1 MTKEIPSKFVWTKM
15 STHAGEPLDN
25 IIRRKMLE
33 CDAGEGKFAN
43 AFWWGVGDSRGP
55 AILIHLA
62 DRDPEVLFSEMPSKP
77 RSKDSHPGKCFI
89 WTTYRVCDSD
99 ESSGYGGK
107 SLHVPNNIIVCDS
120 EKEKSGP
127 IKRKNYYALV
137 CGRPRQCEQSE
148 MKPLY
153 VDNMKNLKRDGN
165 LGKTGPKTDD
175 RRCGVF
181 TTRQNGWDGVSR
193 QDARESGAPLLRRI
207 GNAGFVERFAGS
219 FDQGDWRQ
227 GQKGQRI
234 PRRCTG
240 DTEVTGAETRHP

>member
-15 STHAGEPLDN
+15 GTHAGEPLDN

-33 CDAGEGKFAN
+33 CDAGEDKFAN
-43 AFWWGVGDSRGP
+43 TFWWGVGDSRGP

-165 LGKTGPKTDD
+165 LGKKPAPKQTTGVVEYLQRARTA
-175 RRCGVF
+175 G
-181 TTRQNGWDGVSR
+181 TRYPVKMRANLVRPYFVELGTPTLLNDSQVRLIKEIGDKGKKVGEYR
-193 QDARESGAPLLRRI
+193 DVAREIRR
-207 GNAGFVERFAGS
+207 
-219 FDQGDWRQ
+219 
-227 GQKGQRI
+227 
-234 PRRCTG
+234 
-240 DTEVTGAETRHP
+240 